1 MNYKGDFMSYILFK
15 NIKDIEGFMTDDKY
29 DVDGRNRTSELIF
42 RTFVASFNKIGE
54 LVRYNCGL
62 PFFDL
67 KENWGLIKSHKFEQ
81 ALTNLKKW
89 VQMVDD
95 RYDGEEW
102 NE

>member
-1 MNYKGDFMSYILFK
+1 MSYILFK
-15 NIKDIEGFMTDDKY
+15 NIKDIEGFMVDDQF
-29 DVDGRNRTSELIF
+29 DAEGHNRTSELIF

-54 LVRYNCGL
+54 LVRYNRGL

-67 KENWGLIKSHKFEQ
+67 KKNWGLIKSHDFEQ

-89 VQMVDD
+89 VQMTDK

>member
-1 MNYKGDFMSYILFK
+1 MSYILFK

-54 LVRYNCGL
+54 LVRYNRGL
-62 PFFDL
+62 LFFDL
-67 KENWGLIKSHKFEQ
+67 KENWELIKSHKFEQ
-81 ALTNLKKW
+81 ALTNLKNW
-89 VQMVDD
+89 VQMTDK

>member
-1 MNYKGDFMSYILFK
+1 MVD
-15 NIKDIEGFMTDDKY
+15 EQY
-29 DVDGRNRTSELIF
+29 DAEGRNRISELIF

-54 LVRYNCGL
+54 LVRYNRGL

-67 KENWGLIKSHKFEQ
+67 KKNWGLIKSHDFEQ

-89 VQMVDD
+89 VQMADD
-95 RYDGEEW
+95 RYDGKEW

>member
-1 MNYKGDFMSYILFK
+1 MSYILFK
-15 NIKDIEGFMTDDKY
+15 NIKEIALFLVEEQFDI
-29 DVDGRNRTSELIF
+29 DGRNRTTELIF

-54 LVRYNCGL
+54 LVRYNRGL

-89 VQMVDD
+89 VQMTDN
-95 RYDGEEW
+95 RYDGEKW

>member
-1 MNYKGDFMSYILFK
+1 MSYILFK

-54 LVRYNCGL
+54 LVRYNRGL
-62 PFFDL
+62 PFFNL
-67 KENWGLIKSHKFEQ
+67 KENWALIKAHNFEQ

-89 VQMVDD
+89 VQMTDK
-95 RYDGEEW
+95 RYDGEKW

>member
-1 MNYKGDFMSYILFK
+1 MSYILFK

-54 LVRYNCGL
+54 LVRYNRGL
-62 PFFDL
+62 PFFNL
-67 KENWGLIKSHKFEQ
+67 KENWALIKSQNFEQ
-81 ALTNLKKW
+81 ALTNLKQW
-89 VQMVDD
+89 VQMTDD
-95 RYDGEEW
+95 RYDGEKW